1 MSRMDRLRDI
11 ENGDP
16 VDAADPQF
24 NFQTIENFIA
34 SDVTTVDGAKGFTG
48 PVAGVAGS
56 NPSHLATVAQVEA
69 ATPVGTVSMFAG
81 QVVPSGWAWCRGAA
95 VSKTDPLYAA
105 LFAVI
110 GTLFGSD
117 DSNNFNLPDLR
128 DRSPLGSDGVVA
140 LGEEA
145 GRNDWAVVSHL
156 HTIGK
161 HTHSVPAHKHE
172 KGTLKVPEHTHSI
185 NHNHGAANTSKD
197 GAHAHDTIENN
208 YGADGSV
215 AGWVNAPGWVQLN
228 GLTTRGGDQGYERGV
243 TSKGSAHTH
252 SFTIPNF
259 TGTSGKQLETAVT
272 GSTADKAAF
281 NTAESGSDNTGS
293 TGDDATVNQNYHP
306 VLGINFIIKL

>member
-1 MSRMDRLRDI
+1 MSQMDRLRDI

-56 NPSHLATVAQVEA
+56 NPSHLATVAQIEA

-95 VSKTDPLYAA
+95 VSKTDPLYVA

-161 HTHSVPAHKHE
+161 HTHSVPAHKHG

-197 GAHAHDTIENN
+197 GGHTHKGIKDLYANQL
-208 YGADGSV
+208 YGADGSFWYST
-215 AGWVNAPGWVQLN
+215 GN
-228 GLTTRGGDQGYERGV
+228 GDGLRMGSPYTEIRVESTD
-243 TSKGSAHTH
+243 SAHTH
-252 SFTIPNF
+252 SFNMPNF
-259 TGTSGKQLETAVT
+259 TGTSGKQLETAVA

>member
-1 MSRMDRLRDI
+1 MSQMDRLRDI

-56 NPSHLATVAQVEA
+56 NPSHLATVAQIEA

-95 VSKTDPLYAA
+95 VSKTDPLYVA
-105 LFAVI
+105 LFTVI
-110 GTLFGSD
+110 GTMFGSD

-140 LGEEA
+140 LGEET
-145 GRNDWAVVSHL
+145 GRNDWAVVSHI
-156 HTIGK
+156 HTVGK
-161 HTHSVPAHKHE
+161 HTHSVPAHKHGR
-172 KGTLKVPEHTHSI
+172 GTLKVPEHTHSI

-197 GAHAHDTIENN
+197 GGHTHKGIKDLYGNQL
-208 YGADGSV
+208 YGADGSFWSGTGST
-215 AGWVNAPGWVQLN
+215 AGL
-228 GLTTRGGDQGYERGV
+228 RM
-243 TSKGSAHTH
+243 GSPYNEIRVESTDSTHTH
-252 SFTIPNF
+252 SFNMPNF

-281 NTAESGSDNTGS
+281 NTAEGGSSNTGS